1 MKKLLKLTVVLTT
14 IVAFAACSGSSDNP
28 KDVAKEFLTHLNKKE
43 YEKAKALGTENTV
56 QMIEMIKSFSGMSE
70 EKEGEEPKKI
80 ENLACE
86 VDGDKAVCTYNLEGE
101 EEDKLELV
109 KKDGKWLVDMK
120 KENPM
125 GDAAKEVGEEVGK
138 AVESAVDSV
147 VNAEEE

>member
-1 MKKLLKLTVVLTT
+1 
-14 IVAFAACSGSSDNP
+14 
-28 KDVAKEFLTHLNKKE
+28 
-43 YEKAKALGTENTV
+43 
-56 QMIEMIKSFSGMSE
+56 MIEMIKSFSGMSE